1 VVGVGSAAYEAIG
14 AAAAG
19 IRFGVG
25 TYVTYLALT
34 GSGASRV
41 AGVAGGPGESD
52 CGAPLSGYSPCCA
65 SSARASW
72 ARDRMPSLR

>member
-1 VVGVGSAAYEAIG
+1 VVSIGSAAYEAIG

-34 GSGASRV
+34 GSGASR
-41 AGVAGGPGESD
+41 SR
-52 CGAPLSGYSPCCA
+52 A
-65 SSARASW
+65 SLEALARAI
-72 ARDRMPSLR
+72 ATRL

>member
-34 GSGASRV
+34 GSGASRSQ
-41 AGVAGGPGESD
+41 A
-52 CGAPLSGYSPCCA
+52 SPEGL
-65 SSARASW
+65 ARAIE
-72 ARDRMPSLR
+72 ARL